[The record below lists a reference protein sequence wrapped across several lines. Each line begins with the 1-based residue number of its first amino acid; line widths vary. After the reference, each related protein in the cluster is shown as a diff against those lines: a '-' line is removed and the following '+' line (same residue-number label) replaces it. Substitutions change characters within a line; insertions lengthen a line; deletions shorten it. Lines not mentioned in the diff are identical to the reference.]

1 MVLVVDRAVRAL
13 LATEAAALEGRGISA
28 LGGTG
33 LRDSPGSAVPCVV
46 VASAARWRRRLY
58 LVVVEAIYIFI
69 EWFAGFILRK
79 VERNR
84 GDRREGGSS

>member
-13 LATEAAALEGRGISA
+13 LATEAAALGERGISA

-46 VASAARWRRRLY
+46 VASAARWRRKLY
-58 LVVVEAIYIFI
+58 LVVDVAIYIF
-69 EWFAGFILRK
+69 L
-79 VERNR
+79 
-84 GDRREGGSS
+84 